1 MYKSHTVDDDEEDN
15 FETAIFADI
24 ILGELGSSSGS
35 HKDALEED
43 DQAILDGD
51 SGSSDRKASHFMA
64 AQSVSAET
72 QAEEPKNHTAPHS
85 SCEDSSANPS

>member
-43 DQAILDGD
+43 D
-51 SGSSDRKASHFMA
+51 
-64 AQSVSAET
+64 
-72 QAEEPKNHTAPHS
+72 
-85 SCEDSSANPS
+85 